1 MIWVA
6 TLGLS
11 TYVGFVT
18 EMQSRWRLDLAVEI
32 ASRLLLRAHTT
43 NNKHS
48 NTQCSSD
55 SADTVQPE
63 ISVQLLVW

>member
-32 ASRLLLRAHTT
+32 ASRLLLRAH
-43 NNKHS
+43 NKQQTLEH
-48 NTQCSSD
+48 
-55 SADTVQPE
+55 AVL
-63 ISVQLLVW
+63 IRLG

>member
-6 TLGLS
+6 TFGLS

-32 ASRLLLRAHTT
+32 ASRLLLRTHKKT
-43 NNKHS
+43 NKTHEHA
-48 NTQCSSD
+48 QCSFR
-55 SADTVQPE
+55 
-63 ISVQLLVW
+63 LG

>member
-6 TLGLS
+6 TFGLS

-32 ASRLLLRAHTT
+32 ASRLLPHTLGT
-43 NNKHS
+43 MIVL
-48 NTQCSSD
+48 D
-55 SADTVQPE
+55 
-63 ISVQLLVW
+63 